1 MNKDQKSFTAF
12 LKKRAPIYL
21 GLIGIFFLFAYPALM
36 EKNLESHIPTDLTE
50 DERAMVDFLLSYNGL
65 NNSGMTIMNVL
76 EEEISTKYPDKK
88 IFDTEIT
95 LLRLEF
101 QKLSDSNYSHDV
113 TFLFMINEEI
123 LTYTWIVNMNSGEIS
138 SANQEAKRILDI
150 VNYYD

>member
-1 MNKDQKSFTAF
+1 MSKDQKSFTAF

-21 GLIGIFFLFAYPALM
+21 GLIGIFFLFAYPALI
-36 EKNLESHIPTDLTE
+36 EKNLESHIPTDLSE
-50 DERAMVDFLLSYNGL
+50 DQQAIVDSILSYNGL

-76 EEEISTKYPDKK
+76 EEEISTKFVNEK

-95 LLRLEF
+95 LLKLEF
-101 QKLSDSNYSHDV
+101 QKLSDSDSSHEV
-113 TFLFMINEEI
+113 TFLFMINEDI

-138 SANQEAKRILDI
+138 SGNQEAKRILDI

>member
-1 MNKDQKSFTAF
+1 MSKDQKSFTAF

-21 GLIGIFFLFAYPALM
+21 GLIGIFFLFAYPALI
-36 EKNLESHIPTDLTE
+36 EKNLESHIPTNLSE
-50 DERAMVDFLLSYNGL
+50 DQQAMVDSILSYNGL

-76 EEEISTKYPDKK
+76 EEEISTKFVNEK

-95 LLRLEF
+95 LLKLEF
-101 QKLSDSNYSHDV
+101 QKLSDSDSSHEV
-113 TFLFMINEEI
+113 TFLFMINEDI

-138 SANQEAKRILDI
+138 SGNQEAKRILDI